1 MYICGRIG
9 LYLNNVRSLIKILTP
24 CDKILT
30 PYKRLSRKRKPPTI
44 RKACSKRFRTA
55 EDKSAAE
62 SLSSLSSATPA
73 IGKSTDELN
82 VAETLK
88 NLGKD
93 AVTFSTNEYTESDNT
108 AAEMVED
115 QLQGKKE
122 PSTRTQDR
130 NSQASYN
137 LQRLFYLI

>member
-1 MYICGRIG
+1 M
-9 LYLNNVRSLIKILTP
+9 
-24 CDKILT
+24 
-30 PYKRLSRKRKPPTI
+30 SRKRKPPTI
-44 RKACSKRFRTA
+44 RKACGKRFRTA

-82 VAETLK
+82 VAETLM

-93 AVTFSTNEYTESDNT
+93 AVTFPTNEYTESDNT
-108 AAEMVED
+108 AAEMMED

-122 PSTRTQDR
+122 PSTRTQDM
-130 NSQASYN
+130 NSQVSYN